1 MQYLLFYYKKM
12 CKTIP
17 GSKSFDLF
25 FEDMLQIFD
34 IGNEN
39 MKGQSTFTREG
50 RRNKENLSIYMIVA
64 WPMQCC

>member
-39 MKGQSTFTREG
+39 MKEQSTFTREG
-50 RRNKENLSIYMIVA
+50 KRNKKKTCLFM
-64 WPMQCC
+64 